1 LGVTYGIFLEDAPV
15 TEPTVAPAPSVR
27 RIVSVDALRGFDM
40 FWIVGGRELL
50 IAVAALFF
58 GARGVPKAF
67 LYQLSHPEWTG
78 FTAWDMIMPLFLF
91 LAGVS
96 LPFAFAR
103 RLGDTRDYRAIY
115 RRIARRLVL
124 LWIFGMIAQGNLLEF
139 DLDTLHLFSNTLQAI
154 AVGYLIAAVAVLH
167 LTLPLQ
173 ALLAAALLAAYWLLM
188 MFVPAPGLAAGTL
201 EPDAN
206 LALWLD
212 EFILRGFRD
221 GTSYAWILPGFGFG
235 GTVLLGVFGGHVL
248 RQESWS
254 PRRRLLVLTGMGL
267 ACLAGGWLWGLHFPI
282 IKHLWTSSMVLWAG
296 GWSFL
301 LLAAFYLVVD
311 IWHWERWTFPF
322 IVIGSNAILIYM
334 AVHVVDVGGW
344 LEDFWTTG
352 DPGVIA
358 QVLIAAGAVLVF
370 FVPLYLLYRFKIFLR
385 V

>member
-1 LGVTYGIFLEDAPV
+1 MV
-15 TEPTVAPAPSVR
+15 
-27 RIVSVDALRGFDM
+27 
-40 FWIVGGRELL
+40 
-50 IAVAALFF
+50 
-58 GARGVPKAF
+58 
-67 LYQLSHPEWTG
+67 
-78 FTAWDMIMPLFLF
+78 
-91 LAGVS
+91 
-96 LPFAFAR
+96 
-103 RLGDTRDYRAIY
+103 Y

-139 DLDTLHLFSNTLQAI
+139 NLDTLHLFSNTLQAI